1 MAFTITYDAK
11 CNPVGI
17 CAKCDFIVLLHCSGH
32 VLSENNEVQIFP
44 HITLLRATVQVWDL
58 STLNAYLFFTTSE
71 HTFIVFLGIYKFLN
85 TLNLIMA
92 HYDRFP

>member
-11 CNPVGI
+11 CSTVGI
-17 CAKCDFIVLLHCSGH
+17 CAKCDFVVLLHCSGH

-44 HITLLRATVQVWDL
+44 HITLLRATVQVRDI

-71 HTFIVFLGIYKFLN
+71 HTFIVFWAFTN
-85 TLNLIMA
+85 
-92 HYDRFP
+92 F